1 MFYKDRDDKFKEI
14 AKLREMLVMRDIEL
28 REYQNLYAKEKERKE
43 ELEDEVGELT
53 VKVAGLEE
61 DSKEKKKNDRRKK
74 MQLNKRK
81 NN

>member
-1 MFYKDRDDKFKEI
+1 
-14 AKLREMLVMRDIEL
+14 MLVMRDIEL

-61 DSKEKKKNDRRKK
+61 DLGAKKKKERQKTK
-74 MQLNKRK
+74 LLSKRK
-81 NN
+81 NNSIVLLRILRNKN